1 MNKIDQQDIISEFR
15 ASRPVDAPPTEL
27 GLGEM
32 LRKVWQRR
40 WLLASVIAA
49 FMLLAAVI
57 AFLLTPMYSA
67 TTSLL
72 IGSRDRTLGELEA
85 AVSNLTTDSEAMA
98 SEVAVLK
105 STHLAGKVVDALNL
119 TQDPEFNAGL
129 REPSP
134 IQVGMTYVRSG
145 IDVLKGWLGVVPP
158 PPLSEDEQR
167 DRTRVEV
174 IDTFLSRLNVT
185 NPLGSW
191 VITINFESE
200 NPKRAAQVA
209 NTIADFYISDQLDAK
224 YDATRKG
231 AEWLAG
237 KVAELRRNVVD
248 SEKAVEAFRNK
259 SGLLSGTRGT
269 LIEQQISD
277 LNTQLIVARSAR
289 AELESRL
296 AQIQRLAR
304 SPAGAAAATDVLQS
318 PTILELSN
326 QETIVKRN
334 LAQLA
339 QELGDR
345 HPRIISARA
354 ELADIQAKITVEIRK
369 IVSAVENDLS
379 VARGREQRLDNNL
392 QQLKGNL
399 AQANTADVQLRALER
414 EVDANRSI
422 LEAFLARSEQ
432 LRSQLDSGAFQPD
445 ARVISR
451 ASIPSDASFPPTK
464 IFLAIALVLA
474 TLVGLFLIFLIE
486 QLERGFRDSSQLQ
499 QATGVRT
506 LSLIPRLEQ
515 RSQRKTPASLI
526 IDQPGSMFSESIRSL
541 STRLLISSAETP
553 LKRILVTSSLPNE
566 GKTTVA
572 ACLARARAIA
582 GHKTVLIECDL
593 RQPTLHRTFGNTRDP
608 GVVDLVLGKATL
620 ADALYKD
627 EATGAYVVPAGRPVS
642 DPSAILASPKLRA
655 LLDTL
660 GKDFDSIILDSP
672 PLMVATDALVLS
684 VEADFTV
691 FVVRWGKTT
700 REVASLAL
708 ARLNETRRG
717 PVAAVLSMVN
727 PRRQAQY
734 SGGDAGYFYKDVRKY
749 YTR

>member
-1 MNKIDQQDIISEFR
+1 M
-15 ASRPVDAPPTEL
+15 
-27 GLGEM
+27 
-32 LRKVWQRR
+32 
-40 WLLASVIAA
+40 
-49 FMLLAAVI
+49 
-57 AFLLTPMYSA
+57 LTPMYTA
-67 TTSLL
+67 TTSML
-72 IGSRDRTLGELEA
+72 IGNRDRTFNEFQA
-85 AVSNLTTDSEAMA
+85 AVSSISTEAEAMA
-98 SEVAVLK
+98 SEVAILK
-105 STHLAGKVVDALNL
+105 SEQLAGKVVDALNL
-119 TQDPEFNAGL
+119 VADPEFNSNL
-129 REPSP
+129 RDPTP
-134 IQVGMTYVRSG
+134 M
-145 IDVLKGWLGVVPP
+145 DVATGFIRDQIGAVKRWLGVPEPP
-158 PPLSEDEQR
+158 ALSDAERQAQERISVVRSVLDNL
-167 DRTRVEV
+167 TVSN
-174 IDTFLSRLNVT
+174 TT
-185 NPLGSW
+185 GSW
-191 VITINFESE
+191 VITITFESE
-200 NPKRAAQVA
+200 KPRRAAQVA
-209 NTIADFYISDQLDAK
+209 NTFADIYINDQLDAK

-237 KVAELRRNVVD
+237 KVSELRRNVVD

-354 ELADIQAKITVEIRK
+354 ELSDIQAKIASEIRK
-369 IVSAVENDLS
+369 IVSAVENDLTI
-379 VARGREQRLDNNL
+379 ARGREQRLDNNL

-422 LEAFLARSEQ
+422 LEAFLARNEQ
-432 LRSQLDSGAFQPD
+432 LRQQMDSGAFQPD
-445 ARVISR
+445 ARVISS
-451 ASIPSDASFPPTK
+451 ASIPVLPSFPPTK
-464 IFLAIALVLA
+464 IILAIALVFA
-474 TLVGLFLIFLIE
+474 TLVGLFLIFLLE
-486 QLERGFRDSSQLQ
+486 QLERGFRDSAQLQ
-499 QATGVRT
+499 QLTGVRT
-506 LSLIPRLEQ
+506 LSLVPRLEQ
-515 RSQRKTPASLI
+515 RSQRKAPAALI
-526 IDQPGSMFSESIRSL
+526 VDQPGSMFSESIRSL
-541 STRLLISSAETP
+541 STRLLISSTDTP
-553 LKRILVTSSLPNE
+553 LKRILVSSSLPNE
-566 GKTTVA
+566 GKTTIA

-582 GHKTVLIECDL
+582 GNRTVLVECDL
-593 RQPTLHRTFGNTRDP
+593 RQPTLHRIFGNTRDP
-608 GVVDLVLGKATL
+608 GVVDIVLGKASL
-620 ADALYKD
+620 AQALYKD
-627 EATGAYVVPAGRPVS
+627 EATGAFVVPAGRPVS

-655 LLDTL
+655 LLDAL
-660 GKDFDSIILDSP
+660 AEEFDTIILDSP

-691 FVVRWGKTT
+691 FAVRWGKTT

-708 ARLNETRRG
+708 SRLNETRRG
-717 PVAAVLSMVN
+717 PVAAVLTMVN
-727 PRRQAQY
+727 PKKQAEY